1 MCRRYSAGLRL
12 VFEGGQILKM
22 RILLLG
28 HKGMLGSDLL
38 LKLNLQHE
46 VVGMDKEEIDIV
58 SADECEKAI
67 KETKP
72 DILINAAAYTNVDGC
87 ETAKEECFAVN
98 AEAVK
103 NIAEVCRYKN
113 IRIIHFSTDY
123 VFDGTGT
130 RPYKE
135 DDRCNPIN
143 AYGESKLAGERYLK
157 SLADDYLLI
166 RTSWLYGVKGKNF
179 VQTILE
185 KAKTTPMLSVV
196 DDQVGSP
203 TYTKDLAVAV
213 DLLINQNLKG
223 IFHVTNR
230 GSCSWYQFAVKILQ
244 ESGLDD
250 VTVIPIKSDKLPS
263 QALRPAYSV
272 LSMQKFIATTGK
284 TMQPWQLALQDY
296 LKSIKPLN

>member
-1 MCRRYSAGLRL
+1 M
-12 VFEGGQILKM
+12 K
-22 RILLLG
+22 ILLLG

-38 LKLNLQHE
+38 LKLNLRHE

-58 SADECEKAI
+58 STDECVQAI
-67 KETKP
+67 KETAP
-72 DILINAAAYTNVDGC
+72 SVVINAAAYTNVDGC

-103 NIAEVCRYKN
+103 NIAQACRNKN

-123 VFDGTGT
+123 VFDGAGT
-130 RPYKE
+130 QPYKE
-135 DDRCNPIN
+135 DDKCNPIN
-143 AYGESKLAGERYLK
+143 VYGESKLAGERYLQ

-166 RTSWLYGVKGKNF
+166 RTSWLYGAKGKNF

-213 DLLINQNLKG
+213 DLLIDQNLKG

-230 GSCSWYQFAVKILQ
+230 GSCSWYQFSVKILQ

-250 VTVIPIKSDKLPS
+250 VKVIPIKSDKLPRPG
-263 QALRPAYSV
+263 LRPAYSV
-272 LSMQKFIATTGK
+272 LSMQRFISATGK

-296 LKSIKPLN
+296 LKSIKQLN